1 MNIIVTVNIR
11 AQEDPRTNN
20 ELQGWHTRFCTSFLH
35 CHIHIWK
42 FIDKLKQDSS
52 LKHLKMAHGIVGALN
67 APQRWIY
74 WETTERLR
82 TPVDEYGRNNLI
94 DVLRGILTTSRN
106 KHSEY

>member
-1 MNIIVTVNIR
+1 
-11 AQEDPRTNN
+11 
-20 ELQGWHTRFCTSFLH
+20 
-35 CHIHIWK
+35 
-42 FIDKLKQDSS
+42 
-52 LKHLKMAHGIVGALN
+52 MAHGIVGALN